1 MRHIALGQLD
11 FCQVNESLGADH
23 GEPAALNQAQDGQHK
38 PEPQKARTEPRWA
51 EAEAIGDNMLSM
63 PVNAPGAASPG
74 VYALNSDHHRSL
86 IRDSHQR
93 SQSFG
98 LDPAV
103 RPDFAPLRVPELG
116 YVREENQLLY
126 QHATP
131 VMETLYEQIANT
143 HSMVLLTSRNGLI
156 LHSLGDADFLEK
168 ASQVALMPGVEW
180 SEQSKGTN
188 AVGTA
193 LAEARAVVVHGR
205 DHFLEANKF
214 LTCSCTPIFDPHGQV
229 MGALDVTGDER
240 SYHQHTMALVRMS
253 AQMIEN
259 HMFAN
264 VFPDALR
271 IHFHARSEF
280 LNTLVEGIV
289 VFSMDGRFLSANR
302 SAQFQLGLSFNALQ
316 AHTFS
321 SLFRCSVSQFHDQV
335 RQAAGLPVSLCMH
348 NGVAVHAQ
356 ARLRPLNWYP
366 GSWMPEGAPFEPG
379 KAGAPLMPTTAVP
392 PARPATTATAAGR
405 ASLSSLHYLNTGDP
419 QVAAVLHK
427 LQRVQGSDIPIMIQ
441 GETGTGKDILA
452 QAIHN
457 DSARARKPFV
467 SINCASIPETLI
479 EAELFGYEEGAFTG
493 AKRRGAQGKIQQ
505 AHGGTL
511 FLDEIGDM
519 PVQLQARLLRVLQER
534 RVSPLG
540 SGKEHDVDVMLIC
553 ATNKNL
559 KALIAQG
566 QFREDLYYRLNG
578 LVVRL
583 PALRERS
590 DFEVVAQKIL
600 HSLSPAGQPV
610 RIAAEVAALFRHY
623 RWPGNIRQLH
633 NLLRTAVVMAG
644 PGGAIEK
651 VHLPDDFLDEAREQL
666 QSALPPEP
674 VPCEEAALG
683 LPVTDPHSPCAM
695 VDMPV
700 SVPTPVAATA
710 VPAQGLAAASSARL
724 QDVALQ
730 AMADTLRQC
739 QGNVSAAAKLL
750 GVSRNTIYR
759 KKDQLPPD
767 VWG

>member
-1 MRHIALGQLD
+1 MLAQCSGLD
-11 FCQVNESLGADH
+11 AARRDGSDGFCLIVQTPEQQVSF
-23 GEPAALNQAQDGQHK
+23 EP
-38 PEPQKARTEPRWA
+38 PWA
-51 EAEAIGDNMLSM
+51 GSVAIGDNMLSM
-63 PVNAPGAASPG
+63 PVNTPGAASAG
-74 VYALNSDHHRSL
+74 VYALNSEHHRSL

-98 LDPAV
+98 LDPGGYS
-103 RPDFAPLRVPELG
+103 DFSPLHMPELG
-116 YVREENQLLY
+116 QVREENQLLY

-156 LHSLGDADFLEK
+156 LHSLGDADFLER
-168 ASQVALMPGVEW
+168 ASRVALMPGVEW
-180 SEQSKGTN
+180 SEQSRGTN

-193 LAEARAVVVHGR
+193 LTEARAVVVHGR
-205 DHFLEANKF
+205 DHYLEANKF

-271 IHFHARSEF
+271 IHFHARAEF

-289 VFSMDGRFLSANR
+289 VFTMDGRFLSANR

-335 RQAAGLPVSLCMH
+335 RQSVGQPVSLCMH
-348 NGVAVHAQ
+348 NGVSVHAQ
-356 ARLRPLNWYP
+356 ARLRPLSWYP
-366 GSWMPEGAPFEPG
+366 GSWMPEGALFEAS
-379 KAGAPLMPTTAVP
+379 KEVAQAMQP
-392 PARPATTATAAGR
+392 PATRPATVATTAAAAGR

-457 DSARARKPFV
+457 DSGRARKPFV

-479 EAELFGYEEGAFTG
+479 ESELFGYEEGAFTG

-519 PVQLQARLLRVLQER
+519 PIQLQARLLRVLQDR

-566 QFREDLYYRLNG
+566 LFREDLYYRLNG

-590 DFEVVAQKIL
+590 DFEVVTQKIL
-600 HSLSPAGQPV
+600 HNLSPTGQPV
-610 RIAAEVAALFRHY
+610 RIAPEVLTLFRHY

-633 NLLRTAVVMAG
+633 NLLRTAVVMV
-644 PGGAIEK
+644 GGGGVIDRS
-651 VHLPDDFLDEAREQL
+651 HLPDDFLDEAQDPMRQ
-666 QSALPPEP
+666 ARPPEP
-674 VPCEEAALG
+674 VPCEEVALG
-683 LPVTDPHSPCAM
+683 LPVIDPNSPCAM
-695 VDMPV
+695 APMQAVV
-700 SVPTPVAATA
+700 GTNLLTPVAS
-710 VPAQGLAAASSARL
+710 VPAQAAMAAAAAASGRL

-730 AMADTLRQC
+730 AMADMLRQC

-759 KKDQLPPD
+759 KKDLLPPD